1 MNKGILFCLIL
12 AAVLPAPAQKVDV
25 FTTAAPLEQ
34 ATISDVDFI
43 RATVPKW
50 IFTLDLRMHPQGN
63 QTQEV
68 FLELRG
74 NVALATGKS
83 AEDIFYLKS
92 KSFVLDP
99 ARTITNLDLRGP
111 DLKDVY
117 AFDEAKSEELGIK
130 QVGLSSAF
138 LPAGVY
144 TINVDVT
151 KVEKG
156 RPSGQIGKGKIVF
169 VLRNPSR
176 VELLFPID
184 GDRAVSPFPLFQ
196 WLFDGSAS
204 TLYVFEKLP
213 GQQSLEEVAS
223 GVPILKEQVAATYFQ
238 YPSGGVRA
246 LQPGKTYVW
255 YVAGRA
261 LSAGGGS
268 QDIRSTL
275 RSFKVSQAGGYA
287 SLESLLDDLER
298 TLGPKYKTV
307 FDQIREAEFTSTG
320 TLQLNGAPI
329 TADQLRELL
338 QQMRANPEIVRSVR
352 VE

>member
-1 MNKGILFCLIL
+1 MNKGMIFCLML
-12 AAVLPAPAQKVDV
+12 AAALPATAQKVDV

-43 RATVPKW
+43 RATSPKW
-50 IFTLDLRMHPQGN
+50 IFTLDLRMHPAGN

-68 FLELRG
+68 LLELRG

-83 AEDIFYLKS
+83 AEDLFYLKT
-92 KSFVLDP
+92 KSFVLSP
-99 ARTITNLDLRGP
+99 ARTITNLDLRNP
-111 DLKDVY
+111 DLKDLY
-117 AFDEAKSEELGIK
+117 AFDEGKAEEIGIK
-130 QVGLSSAF
+130 SVGLSSAF
-138 LPAGVY
+138 LPSGVY
-144 TINVDVT
+144 TIDVIVN
-151 KVEKG
+151 KVERG
-156 RPSGQIGKGKIVF
+156 RTTGQIGRAKIVY
-169 VLRNPSR
+169 VLKNPSR

-196 WLFDGSAS
+196 WLFDGTVS

-213 GQQSLEEVAS
+213 GQESLEEVAS
-223 GVPILKEQVAATYFQ
+223 GVPILKEEMSAAYYQ

-307 FDQIREAEFTSTG
+307 FDQIREAELTSTG

-329 TADQLRELL
+329 TAEQLRELL
-338 QQMRANPEIVRSVR
+338 QQLRANPELVRSVR

>member
-1 MNKGILFCLIL
+1 MNKAILFCLML
-12 AAVLPAPAQKVDV
+12 ATAFPARAQKVDV

-43 RATVPKW
+43 RSTTPKW
-50 IFTLDLRMHPQGN
+50 LFTLDLRMHPQGN
-63 QTQEV
+63 QVQEV

-74 NVALATGKS
+74 DLALATGRS

-92 KSFVLDP
+92 KQFLLSP
-99 ARTITNLDLRGP
+99 ARTITNLDLRNP
-111 DLKDVY
+111 DLKDRY
-117 AFDEAKSEELGIK
+117 AFDESKLEALGIK
-130 QVGLSSAF
+130 QVALSGAL

-151 KVEKG
+151 KVDNG
-156 RPSGQIGKGKIVF
+156 RPTGQVGKAKIVY
-169 VLRNPSR
+169 VLRNPTR

-196 WLFDGSAS
+196 WLFDGSSS
-204 TLYVFEKLP
+204 TLCVFEKLP
-213 GQQSLEEVAS
+213 GQQSLEEIAS
-223 GVPILKEQVAATYFQ
+223 GVPILKEQVNTTYFQ

-246 LQPGKTYVW
+246 LQAGKTYVW

-275 RSFKVSQAGGYA
+275 RSFKVSQAGGY
-287 SLESLLDDLER
+287 SSFESLLDDLER

-307 FDQIREAEFTSTG
+307 FDQIRESEFTSTG
-320 TLQLNGAPI
+320 TLQLNGTPI
-329 TADQLRELL
+329 TADQLKELL
-338 QQMRANPEIVRSVR
+338 QQMRANPDIVRSVR